1 MKDDKFLVAIA
12 YEKWRLNSRTMKLK
26 KMSSQ
31 ALLRGRNSHRMP
43 VSKMGIEYEY
53 QRIAKKYNF
62 WFAWINIKYQMSQSK
77 YDALIIL
84 IQFDQSIYLK

>member
-1 MKDDKFLVAIA
+1 MAWKRIKIEKIKLLRRIVKKKMKDDKFLVAIA

-62 WFAWINIKYQMSQSK
+62 
-77 YDALIIL
+77 
-84 IQFDQSIYLK
+84 